1 MKILFRMKYL
11 NKFKHIF
18 SSLFKCLIR
27 LASLPLLTVDEIYF
41 SPFFFFNFILLFY
54 FIRLSNFLAVGNG
67 TAFNFPRDGELV
79 ETIPGR
85 GGGGGERLKFC
96 SFDLRHLPLT
106 RRETDQKWDVVR
118 WMLGR
123 FLHADRLAGCSRLV
137 REKLGSLERSR
148 PSDLA
153 RGFLGQVSCIVNIV
167 LLFN

>member
-1 MKILFRMKYL
+1 M
-11 NKFKHIF
+11 
-18 SSLFKCLIR
+18 
-27 LASLPLLTVDEIYF
+27 
-41 SPFFFFNFILLFY
+41 
-54 FIRLSNFLAVGNG
+54 
-67 TAFNFPRDGELV
+67 
-79 ETIPGR
+79 ETIPGT

-106 RRETDQKWDVVR
+106 RRETDQKWDVVG

-123 FLHADRLAGCSRLV
+123 FLHADGLVGCSRLV
-137 REKLGSLERSR
+137 REKLGLERSR

>member
-1 MKILFRMKYL
+1 MKFT
-11 NKFKHIF
+11 F
-18 SSLFKCLIR
+18 
-27 LASLPLLTVDEIYF
+27 LL
-41 SPFFFFNFILLFY
+41 FFFFNFILLFY

-118 WMLGR
+118 WGVFCMPMGW
-123 FLHADRLAGCSRLV
+123 LA
-137 REKLGSLERSR
+137 
-148 PSDLA
+148 A
-153 RGFLGQVSCIVNIV
+153 RGLYGRSWGASRGAVQVI
-167 LLFN
+167 LLEDFSGK